1 MAWFFSDI
9 VTTPVHTITGE
20 DAQHIIKSLRMKIGE
35 ELSICDSNKIQYDC
49 AIENIGNGTA
59 DVKILDSYPC
69 KNEPHTKV
77 TLYQALAKGDK
88 MDFIIQKSV
97 ELGVTEIVPILTA
110 RCVSRPDEKS
120 MKKKIERWNKIAL
133 QAAMQ
138 SRRGTIPIVRPLMKL
153 TDAANRAG
161 NTAVVCYEL
170 GGKPLG
176 ELVESRMTEISLFI
190 GSEGGFERSEVEEI
204 INNGGSAATL
214 GNRILRAET
223 APLAALSVIM
233 YLTGNLGNENTETRT
248 DNGEQIQVGNWN
260 VKTGNAGRNTHTYFL
275 N

>member
-20 DAQHIIKSLRMKIGE
+20 NAQHIIKSLRMKIGE
-35 ELSICDSNKIQYDC
+35 ELSICDNSKIQYDC
-49 AIENIGNGTA
+49 KIENINGGTV
-59 DVKILDSYPC
+59 DVTVIDSYPC

-77 TLYQALAKGDK
+77 TLYQALTKGDK

-138 SRRGTIPIVRPLMKL
+138 SRRGIIPIVKPLMKL
-153 TDAANRAG
+153 NDAAKQAG
-161 NTAVVCYEL
+161 SKAVVCYEL
-170 GGKPLG
+170 GGRPLG
-176 ELVESRMTEISLFI
+176 ELTETRRSELSLFI
-190 GSEGGFERSEVEEI
+190 GSEGGFESSEVEEI
-204 INNGGSAATL
+204 INNGGAAATL

-233 YLTGNLGNENTETRT
+233 YLTGNLGNENTELRT
-248 DNGEQIQVGNWN
+248 DNGENIHGGNWS
-260 VKTGNAGRNTHTYFL
+260 YS
-275 N
+275 

>member
-20 DAQHIIKSLRMKIGE
+20 NAQHIIKSLRMKIGE
-35 ELSICDSNKIQYDC
+35 ELSICDGSKIQYDC
-49 AIENIGNGTA
+49 KIESINSGNV
-59 DVKILDSYPC
+59 DVTVINSYPC

-77 TLYQALAKGDK
+77 TLYQALTKGDK

-138 SRRGTIPIVRPLMKL
+138 SRRGIIPIVKPLMKL
-153 TDAANRAG
+153 NDAAKQAG
-161 NTAVVCYEL
+161 GTAVVCYEL
-170 GGKPLG
+170 GGRPLG
-176 ELVESRMTEISLFI
+176 ELTETRRTELSIFI
-190 GSEGGFERSEVEEI
+190 GSEGGFESSEIEEI

-233 YLTGNLGNENTETRT
+233 YLTGNLGNEDTEVRT
-248 DNGEQIQVGNWN
+248 DNGENAHGGNWSC
-260 VKTGNAGRNTHTYFL
+260 L
-275 N
+275 

>member
-1 MAWFFSDI
+1 MAWFFSDM
-9 VTTPVHTITGE
+9 VTTPVHTISGE

-35 ELSICDSNKIQYDC
+35 ELSICDKNILQYDC
-49 AIENIGNGTA
+49 VISNISGNT
-59 DVKILDSYPC
+59 VEVEIIDSYPC

-97 ELGVTEIVPILTA
+97 ELGVTEIVPIITA
-110 RCVSRPDEKS
+110 RCVSRPDDKS

-138 SRRGTIPIVRPLMKL
+138 SRRGIVPAVKPLMKL
-153 TDAANRAG
+153 DEAAKAAG
-161 NTAVVCYEL
+161 KSAIVCYEL
-170 GGKPLG
+170 GGRPLG
-176 ELVESRMTEISLFI
+176 ELTQNRTSEISLFI
-190 GSEGGFERSEVEEI
+190 GSEGGFDISEI
-204 INNGGSAATL
+204 QTITSAGGSAATL

-233 YLTGNLGNENTETRT
+233 YLTGNLGNEDNYLNSNNTVSAK
-248 DNGEQIQVGNWN
+248 GGNWYYN
-260 VKTGNAGRNTHTYFL
+260 DEYAKNQTDSEIE
-275 N
+275 

>member
-9 VTTPVHTITGE
+9 VTAPVHTITGE

-49 AIENIGNGTA
+49 VIQNIGSGTA
-59 DVKILDSYPC
+59 DVKILNSYPC

-97 ELGVTEIVPILTA
+97 ELGVAEIVPILTA

-120 MKKKIERWNKIAL
+120 IKKKIERWNKIAL

-138 SRRGTIPIVRPLMKL
+138 SRRGIIPIVKHMMKL
-153 TDAANRAG
+153 TDAAKQAG
-161 NTAVVCYEL
+161 STAVVCYEL

-176 ELVESRMTEISLFI
+176 ELVQSRRTELSLFI
-190 GSEGGFERSEVEEI
+190 GSEGGFDRSEVEEI

-214 GNRILRAET
+214 GSRILRAET

-233 YLTGNLGNENTETRT
+233 YLTGNLGNENTEVRT
-248 DNGEQIQVGNWN
+248 DNGEEAHGGNWR
-260 VKTGNAGRNTHTYFL
+260 VKNSE
-275 N
+275 

>member
-1 MAWFFSDI
+1 MAWFFSDS
-9 VTTPVHTITGE
+9 VTTPLHTITGE
-20 DAQHIIKSLRMKIGE
+20 DAQHIVKSLRMKVGE
-35 ELSICDSNKIQYDC
+35 ELSICDSRKIQHDC
-49 AIENIGNGTA
+49 IIESINGSA
-59 DVKILDSYPC
+59 VDVKILDSYPC

-88 MDFIIQKSV
+88 MDFIVQKSV
-97 ELGVTEIVPILTA
+97 ELGVSEIVPVLTA

-138 SRRGTIPIVRPLMKL
+138 SRRGIIPTVKPLMKL
-153 TDAANRAG
+153 SDAARKAASS
-161 NTAVVCYEL
+161 AVVCYEL

-176 ELVESRMTEISLFI
+176 ELIERRENELSLFI
-190 GSEGGFERSEVEEI
+190 GSEGGFESFEVEEI
-204 INNGGSAATL
+204 LENGGSAATL

-233 YLTGNLGNENTETRT
+233 YLTGNLGNENDEVRT
-248 DNGEQIQVGNWN
+248 DNGEEIKGGNW
-260 VKTGNAGRNTHTYFL
+260 HS
-275 N
+275 

>member
-9 VTTPVHTITGE
+9 VTTPVHTISGE

-35 ELSICDSNKIQYDC
+35 ELSICDGSKIQYDC
-49 AIENIGNGTA
+49 VIENIGSGTV
-59 DVKILDSYPC
+59 DIKILDSYPC

-88 MDFIIQKSV
+88 MDFIIQKAV
-97 ELGVTEIVPILTA
+97 ELGVSEIVPILTA

-120 MKKKIERWNKIAL
+120 MKKKTERWNKIAL

-138 SRRGTIPIVRPLMKL
+138 SRRGIIPTVKPMMKL
-153 TDAANRAG
+153 TAAAKQAG
-161 NTAVVCYEL
+161 STAVVCYEL

-176 ELVESRMTEISLFI
+176 ELVESRKSELSLFI

-204 INNGGSAATL
+204 LNLGGSAATL

-233 YLTGNLGNENTETRT
+233 YLTGNLGNENTEVRT
-248 DNGEQIQVGNWN
+248 DNGEEIKGGNWFN
-260 VKTGNAGRNTHTYFL
+260 SECVMRNA
-275 N
+275 

>member
-49 AIENIGNGTA
+49 AIENIGNGTV

-97 ELGVTEIVPILTA
+97 ELGVTEIVPILTT

-138 SRRGTIPIVRPLMKL
+138 SRRGTIPIVRPMMKL

-190 GSEGGFERSEVEEI
+190 GSEGGFESSEVEEI
-204 INNGGSAATL
+204 TNSGGSAATL

-233 YLTGNLGNENTETRT
+233 YLTGNLGNQNSEIRT
-248 DNGEQIQVGNWN
+248 DNGEQTHGGNWS
-260 VKTGNAGRNTHTYFL
+260 VKINSEN
-275 N
+275 